1 MGLEQ
6 WGASEQY
13 YKIASVYPEYEL
25 GRVISQEKD
34 LFRLVMD
41 KEECMA
47 RVSGKF
53 RYNVSAISEFPSVGD
68 FVLVEHSFKDDVAL
82 IHKVLQ
88 RKSVF
93 IRKAAGKNCME
104 QVVAAN
110 IDTIFLCMALNGDF
124 NIRRLERYLSIAWD
138 SGAVPV
144 IILTKID
151 LCDDLQAKRFEIE
164 NVAVGVPVMEPS
176 GLTGDGLQQIK
187 QYLQKTKT
195 VAFIGSSG
203 VGKSTLINRLLGEEC
218 LKTNTIRKDDKGR
231 HTTTHR
237 ELFLIPD
244 SGMVIDTPGMRE
256 LGMWKAGKG
265 IEHAFSDIEKL
276 AEKCRFHN
284 CIHTSEPG
292 CAVRAAMEGGMID
305 EERLKA
311 YKKLKAENSYME
323 DTGNY
328 MLAKKKKFKE
338 IAKYNKNNLKR

>member
-13 YKIASVYPEYEL
+13 YKIASVHPEYEL

-284 CIHTSEPG
+284 CRHTSEPG

>member
-13 YKIASVYPEYEL
+13 YKIVSVYPEYEL

-34 LFRLVMD
+34 LFRVVMD

-244 SGMVIDTPGMRE
+244 SGMVIDTPGM
-256 LGMWKAGKG
+256 WKAGKG

-276 AEKCRFHN
+276 SEKCRFHN
-284 CIHTSEPG
+284 CTHTSEPG
-292 CAVRAAMEGGMID
+292 CAVRAAMEDGIID
-305 EERLKA
+305 EERLKS

-338 IAKYNKNNLKR
+338 IAKYNKNNLKS

>member
-13 YKIASVYPEYEL
+13 YKIASGYPEYEL

-34 LFRLVMD
+34 LFRVVMD
-41 KEECMA
+41 KEECTA

-68 FVLVEHSFKDDVAL
+68 FVLVEYSFKDDVAV
-82 IHKVLQ
+82 IHKVLP

-110 IDTIFLCMALNGDF
+110 IDTIFLCMALNRDF

-164 NVAVGVPVMEPS
+164 NVAVGVPVMETS
-176 GLTGDGLQQIK
+176 GLTGEGLQQIK

-218 LKTNTIRKDDKGR
+218 LKTNTLRKDDKGR

-237 ELFLIPD
+237 ELFLLPD
-244 SGMVIDTPGMRE
+244 SGMVIDTP
-256 LGMWKAGKG
+256 GMWKAGKG

-284 CIHTSEPG
+284 CTHTSEPG
-292 CAVRAAMEGGMID
+292 CAVRAAMEDGIID
-305 EERLKA
+305 EERLKS

-323 DTGNY
+323 DAGNY
-328 MLAKKKKFKE
+328 MLTKKKKFKE
-338 IAKYNKNNLKR
+338 IAKYNKNNLKS

>member
-13 YKIASVYPEYEL
+13 YKIASVHPEYEL

-244 SGMVIDTPGMRE
+244 SGMVIDTPGM
-256 LGMWKAGKG
+256 WKAGKG

-284 CIHTSEPG
+284 CTHTSEPG
-292 CAVRAAMEGGMID
+292 CAVRAAMEAGMID

-338 IAKYNKNNLKR
+338 IAKYNKNNLKS